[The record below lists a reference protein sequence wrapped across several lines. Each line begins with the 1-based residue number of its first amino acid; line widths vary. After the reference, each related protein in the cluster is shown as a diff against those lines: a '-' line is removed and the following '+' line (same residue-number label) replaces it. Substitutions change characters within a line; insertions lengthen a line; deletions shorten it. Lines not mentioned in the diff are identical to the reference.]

1 MEKKR
6 SWNYFLLGAALIVL
20 FSVLWNLSAVLDR
33 LGTFI
38 GIFSPIVLGFMI
50 AFVLNLPMR
59 ALERQWDRLAGRLSK
74 SGSKKK
80 KKTTNKWGKLL
91 GGIATAVRRPLCLLL
106 SIVLIL
112 LVLSAVVALILPEIG
127 KAILLIVDETPG
139 YLKKLK
145 EFWTSYTEQYPAISE
160 YISNL
165 DINWDEALKSLV
177 GFVGSGTV
185 GVVGS
190 TLLRVINSIT
200 GVVNFIIALIF
211 AVYVLLCKETL
222 ARQAGK
228 LLTAF
233 LPKKPREVFL
243 HVVKTSHRIFCAFVA
258 GQCIE
263 AVILGSLCTLGM
275 LLFRFPYA
283 AMVGALV
290 GVTALVPVVGGLIG
304 EGVGAFLIL
313 MQNPFQALMFLVFMV
328 VLQQIEGNLIYPRV
342 VGSSVGLPGMWVL
355 AAVMVGGSF
364 GGVAGMLFAVPVASV
379 LYTLLREYTAYR
391 LENKKENEES
401 EGGKKN
407 GTRRNEK

>member
-20 FSVLWNLSAVLDR
+20 FCVLWNLSAVLDR

-80 KKTTNKWGKLL
+80 KKATNKWGKLL

-200 GVVNFIIALIF
+200 GVVNFVIALIF

-407 GTRRNEK
+407 GARRNEK

>member
-1 MEKKR
+1 M
-6 SWNYFLLGAALIVL
+6 
-20 FSVLWNLSAVLDR
+20 
-33 LGTFI
+33 
-38 GIFSPIVLGFMI
+38 
-50 AFVLNLPMR
+50 
-59 ALERQWDRLAGRLSK
+59 
-74 SGSKKK
+74 
-80 KKTTNKWGKLL
+80 
-91 GGIATAVRRPLCLLL
+91 
-106 SIVLIL
+106 
-112 LVLSAVVALILPEIG
+112 
-127 KAILLIVDETPG
+127 
-139 YLKKLK
+139 
-145 EFWTSYTEQYPAISE
+145 
-160 YISNL
+160 
-165 DINWDEALKSLV
+165 
-177 GFVGSGTV
+177 
-185 GVVGS
+185 
-190 TLLRVINSIT
+190 
-200 GVVNFIIALIF
+200 
-211 AVYVLLCKETL
+211 
-222 ARQAGK
+222 
-228 LLTAF
+228 
-233 LPKKPREVFL
+233 
-243 HVVKTSHRIFCAFVA
+243 A

-407 GTRRNEK
+407 GARRNEK